1 MGSATERFVGA
12 WDRFADAFERQ
23 DHRAGL
29 VALQDWIH
37 AWDECFWARRLEVFA
52 HVYVPEVVVVSHL
65 PFPGFSGFEGIEGFA
80 RGRDEIADVA
90 SNFRFDVTELVWR
103 GTRFAGLGRMRARGR
118 YTGLVLRF
126 PNAVVWTY
134 DDRKITRIEIFASHR
149 RARRLVHNHPPCRE
163 E

>member
-1 MGSATERFVGA
+1 VPGAREEFVHA
-12 WDRFADAFERQ
+12 WDEFADAFERR
-23 DHRAGL
+23 DHPAGL
-29 VALQDWIH
+29 AALQRWIV
-37 AWDECFWARRLEVFA
+37 AWDRCFWANEIDVFS
-52 HVYVPEVVVVSHL
+52 HVYVPDVVVVSHL
-65 PFPGFSGFEGIEGFA
+65 PFPGFSGFRGIEGFA
-80 RGRDEIADVA
+80 RGRAEVADVA

-134 DDRKITRIEIFASHR
+134 AARKINRIEIFASHR